1 MCGRATVVVGV
12 DGTAES
18 QAALAYALEDAARRD
33 AALRVVTVFPPL
45 DYWAGAGGISMSSTI
60 AEVQAQVRD
69 HARQM
74 VDRVVADAVR
84 SAAVPVEVESVA
96 GDPAAVLVEQ
106 SRDAAL
112 LVIGHR
118 GRGRFASAV
127 LGSVGLGCVLHAECP
142 VVVVRPVG
150 VAEPAHAT
158 PEAATM
164 ARRCAD
170 AAVAPMY

>member
-18 QAALAYALEDAARRD
+18 EAALAYALEDAARRD
-33 AALRVVTVFPPL
+33 AALRVVTVFPPI

-60 AEVQAQVRD
+60 AEVGAQVQD
-69 HARQM
+69 HALQM
-74 VDRVVADAVR
+74 VDRVVAEAVR

-96 GDPAAVLVEQ
+96 GDPVAVLVEQ
-106 SRDAAL
+106 SRGAAV
-112 LVIGHR
+112 LVVGHR
-118 GRGRFASAV
+118 GRGGFASTV

-142 VVVVRPVG
+142 VIVVRPMDAAG
-150 VAEPAHAT
+150 PMPTT
-158 PEAATM
+158 PETASM
-164 ARRCAD
+164 ARRRAD